1 MIHKKSIVKTPKT
14 LALFIALVFF
24 GSFLNSPIQGSIR
37 REEPSS
43 LDDILK
49 NCAEYCERLSN
60 AALHFICIERI
71 DEKFSGEKGEISPG
85 FSGDGT
91 IPPRAETGD
100 RVLKPSTYRVTTR
113 TFTRRPR
120 PGKIEKNTFVYDY
133 QLIRVGKKIE
143 EKRILLEEN
152 GKKKD
157 EENAELK
164 TRRFFSKRSV
174 FGPVGLLSKERQ
186 QQYNYKIIKEEKV
199 GKRKTVVLEVT
210 PKEISNENK
219 NFGKVWID
227 KEDFSVLKIEVAQGS
242 LVGIEGSKDKKIS
255 HVIKDVHEYNIV
267 KNGIRFP
274 SRTTFEESYNINK
287 VRRSEPNY
295 PLPPTKMGLRWA
307 KTVIEYKD
315 YKFFT
320 VDVDVKY

>member
-1 MIHKKSIVKTPKT
+1 MIRKRCNAGTRRT
-14 LALFIALVFF
+14 LVFCLVLISF
-24 GSFLNSPIQGSIR
+24 GLFLNSPVPGSVR
-37 REEPSS
+37 AEEPAA
-43 LDDILK
+43 LDVLLK
-49 NCAEYCERLSN
+49 NCAEYCERLSS
-60 AALHFICIERI
+60 AALHFICIEKI
-71 DEKFSGEKGEISPG
+71 DEKVSGEKGEISPN

-100 RVLKPSTYRVTTR
+100 RVLKPSTHRVTTR

-120 PGKIEKNTFVYDY
+120 PGKIEKNTYVYDY
-133 QLIRVGKKIE
+133 QLIREGKKIE

-152 GKKKD
+152 GKKKN
-157 EENAELK
+157 EENAQLRTK
-164 TRRFFSKRSV
+164 RFFSKRSV
-174 FGPVGLLSKERQ
+174 FGPVGLLSRERQ
-186 QQYNYKIIKEEKV
+186 KLYNYKIIKEEKI

-210 PKEISNENK
+210 PRKLSNENP
-219 NFGKVWID
+219 NFGKVWVD

-242 LVGIEGSKDKKIS
+242 LAGMQGTADKKIS
-255 HVIKDVHEYNIV
+255 HVIKDIHEYGIV

-274 SRTTFEESYNINK
+274 SRTIFEESYDIKK

-295 PLPPTKMGLRWA
+295 PLTPTKMGLRWA